1 MEFSKQEYWNGLPFP
16 TSGHLPDPGIKPM
29 SPASP
34 ALAGRLFT
42 IEPPGKP
49 YNTEGDIKY
58 GYEKQPPGEAM
69 ALISV

>member
-1 MEFSKQEYWNGLPFP
+1 MGLCRQEFWSGLPFP
-16 TSGHLPDPGIKPM
+16 PPGDLPEPGAVPI

>member
-1 MEFSKQEYWNGLPFP
+1 MGLSRQEFWSGLPFP
-16 TSGHLPDPGIKPM
+16 PPGDLPEPGVVPI

-49 YNTEGDIKY
+49 YNTEGNIKY

-69 ALISV
+69 ALISI

>member
-1 MEFSKQEYWNGLPFP
+1 MGLSRQEFWSGLPFP
-16 TSGHLPDPGIKPM
+16 PPGDLPVPGVVPI

-49 YNTEGDIKY
+49 YNTEGNIKY

-69 ALISV
+69 ALISI

>member
-1 MEFSKQEYWNGLPFP
+1 MPFP
-16 TSGHLPDPGIKPM
+16 TLGDLADPGIEPM
-29 SPASP
+29 SP

-49 YNTEGDIKY
+49 YNTEGNIKY

-69 ALISV
+69 ALISI